1 MDILNT
7 YVNLY
12 TLALFAHVCGV
23 IGIFAGMGVWAFS
36 VAALRRAQRVEQA
49 RILSGLMVTSGNL
62 VVGSI
67 LLLGIAGFYMA
78 ITVWGERAT
87 WIIVATISFV
97 LLAPGGTLVID
108 PRVKAISR
116 LARDTQDGPL
126 PEALAV
132 RTRDPM
138 LATGLSVYIA
148 VLVGIVF
155 LMTTKP
161 PVEESVVA
169 MLIAVA
175 VGAIVSLPLW
185 RMRTKERTALE
196 RSAAH

>member
-1 MDILNT
+1 MPIFM
-7 YVNLY
+7 NLY

-23 IGIFAGMGVWAFS
+23 IGIFAGMGVWVFS

-49 RILSGLMVTSGNL
+49 RILSGLMVVSGNL

-67 LLLGIAGFYMA
+67 LLLGVAGFYMA

-97 LLAPGGTLVID
+97 LLAPGGALIID
-108 PRVKAISR
+108 PRVRAIAR
-116 LARDTQDGPL
+116 LARDAQDGPL
-126 PEALAV
+126 PETLAA
-132 RTRDPM
+132 RTRDPL
-138 LATGLSVYIA
+138 LATGLSIYIA
-148 VLVGIVF
+148 VLFGIVF

-169 MLIAVA
+169 MLIAVV
-175 VGAIVSLPLW
+175 VGVILSLPLW
-185 RMRTKERTALE
+185 RTRAKERPA
-196 RSAAH
+196 SGHQAAQ